1 MRFLLLNLCFF
12 VLLFSSCAVKKPCT
26 LKLEQAPELRGLKLG
41 MTLQEIQKKYPNV
54 PPSREVG
61 YGKSFLSIETVKYP
75 ELKDVKYLE
84 LELVDEK
91 IVKISAYYP
100 KDLNWKAE
108 ELSKRTAEVMKLD
121 GDWEKS
127 SSLEY
132 RSMYCGVIPDAFAVR
147 VGIGTRALDTE
158 GLPYVE
164 LENHWES
171 FKPNSRRIDAEKEAN
186 RKMEE
191 QKQVFK
197 P

>member
-1 MRFLLLNLCFF
+1 ML
-12 VLLFSSCAVKKPCT
+12 VSSCAVKKPCT

-41 MTLQEIQKKYPNV
+41 MALQDIQKKYPNLSS
-54 PPSREVG
+54 PKGVG

-75 ELKDVKYLE
+75 ELKDVKYLG

-91 IVKISAYYP
+91 IVKITAYYH
-100 KDLNWKAE
+100 KDLHWSSE
-108 ELSKRTAEVMKLD
+108 ELSKRTAESMNLD

-127 SSLEY
+127 SSLDY
-132 RSMYCGVIPDAFAVR
+132 RSMYCGIIPDAFAVR
-147 VGIGTRALDTE
+147 VGIGTYGLETE
-158 GLPYVE
+158 NLPYVE

-171 FKPNSRRIDAEKEAN
+171 FKPNSRRIEAEEEAN

-191 QKQVFK
+191 KKQVFK